1 MLTGSVFLLFHQTEV
16 FLVEA
21 KFLLVPDVIAM
32 VHLFLAGELTVLHF
46 IESVGVAV
54 AALAALAPAVL
65 IGVEWQ
71 VELLPLKDV
80 LVLGCVYAVS
90 LWCFRGRQG
99 GVAAV
104 VESVDDVANRVF
116 FFRFRART
124 VADRLSR

>member
-1 MLTGSVFLLFHQTEV
+1 MLAGDVFFLFDQAEV

-32 VHLFLAGELTVLHF
+32 VHLFLAGHLAVLHF
-46 IESVGVAV
+46 VEPVGVAV

-65 IGVEWQ
+65 IGVERQ

-80 LVLGCVYAVS
+80 LVLGCADAVS
-90 LWCFRGRQG
+90 VWCFRGRQG

-104 VESVDDVANRVF
+104 VESVDDVANRVA
-116 FFRFRART
+116 FFRFRT
-124 VADRLSR
+124 